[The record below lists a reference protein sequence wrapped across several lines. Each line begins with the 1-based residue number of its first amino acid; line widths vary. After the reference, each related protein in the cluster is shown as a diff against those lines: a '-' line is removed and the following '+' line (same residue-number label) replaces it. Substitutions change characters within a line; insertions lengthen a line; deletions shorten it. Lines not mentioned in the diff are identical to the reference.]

1 MNENKKAKNY
11 TKIVRARLRDKYNIS
26 LPEAVIYVI
35 LRIFLRNIHLYI
47 FSGKHDIRL
56 RGFFILYYP
65 KDNKDRYIAY
75 KKANAHQRPI
85 DDEH

>member
-1 MNENKKAKNY
+1 MNKNKKAKDY

-26 LPEAVIYVI
+26 LPQTVIYAV

-47 FSGKHDIRL
+47 FSDKHDIRL

-65 KDNKDRYIAY
+65 KNNRDRYLAY
-75 KKANAHQRPI
+75 KKANAQQRPL
-85 DDEH
+85 DAGH